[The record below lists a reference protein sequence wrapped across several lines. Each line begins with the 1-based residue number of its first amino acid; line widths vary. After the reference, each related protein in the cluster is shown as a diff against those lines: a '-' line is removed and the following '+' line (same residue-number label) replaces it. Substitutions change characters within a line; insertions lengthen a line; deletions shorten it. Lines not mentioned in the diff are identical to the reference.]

1 MLVRV
6 GRVAPLGALAPKP
19 AVGVQALAPELP
31 IGAAAPAVDHALGGD
46 AVDRGEDE
54 PPAGGSD
61 GELGDLAPDGVEAAV
76 DGAFALVLE

>member
-1 MLVRV
+1 V

-31 IGAAAPAVDHALGGD
+31 IGAAAAALDHALGGD
-46 AVDRGEDE
+46 AVDLGGDE

-61 GELGDLAPDGVEAAV
+61 GELGDLAPGGVEAAV
-76 DGAFALVLE
+76 DGAFALALE